1 MPQSRLPPKLRARVS
16 GGGGCQP
23 GLAREWA
30 LRCGGA
36 LDRGDGAAPEPLAQL
51 GDALGAVGAVTIVA
65 DAAELVVTQAAS
77 KGAGAEGGCQQ
88 GLTRERALRNGA
100 AAHSSEVTALPFSP
114 SHSVAM
120 PEM

>member
-1 MPQSRLPPKLRARVS
+1 M
-16 GGGGCQP
+16 GP
-23 GLAREWA
+23 GTIAGA
-30 LRCGGA
+30 TVGCGGA
-36 LDRGDGAAPEPLAQL
+36 LERGDGTAPEPLAQL
-51 GDALGAVGAVTIVA
+51 GDALGGVGAAAKLV